1 MIISDFAGID
11 LSNQF
16 LVHSISKH
24 TEFVCSQ
31 LLDISVHLF
40 LPLLI
45 TGNLKNR
52 EPVSLQPTPI
62 NQI

>member
-1 MIISDFAGID
+1 MIISDFAGIE

-16 LVHSISKH
+16 LVHSLSKH
-24 TEFVCSQ
+24 TEFFVCSQ

-45 TGNLKNR
+45 KGNLKNR
-52 EPVSLQPTPI
+52 EPVSLHPTPT
-62 NQI
+62 N